1 MATDIR
7 KNFHHELDLVRDDLV
22 RMAGLVEEALAR
34 ATRAFL
40 EGDLAVAGE
49 ILVGDDEIDA
59 LALDIEERCYQLLA
73 LQQPMAS
80 DLRAITTAIRMCA
93 EIERSGD
100 LVVNIMKAARRIY
113 GVEIAPKTRGLV
125 ERLGERVHRLFR
137 LSIDAYVDQDVGLAS
152 ALDDMDD
159 AVDRLHVDFIE
170 SIFETRES
178 GEMALQPA
186 VQLALV
192 GRFYERIGD
201 HAVNIGERVR
211 YLCTGWLPEHT
222 GAARQAAR
230 KAAVDAEAGARLQDE
245 TPHSEGT

>member
-1 MATDIR
+1 MNPPEQPIGEHTGAVDDVR
-7 KNFHHELDLVRDDLV
+7 RSFHHQLDEVRDELVRA
-22 RMAGLVEEALAR
+22 AGLVSEAMAR
-34 ATRAFL
+34 ATQAFL
-40 EGDLAVAGE
+40 DGDLSAAEE
-49 ILVGDDEIDA
+49 ILRGDDEIDA
-59 LALDIEERCYQLLA
+59 LTLHVEERCYQLLA

-80 DLRAITTAIRMCA
+80 DLRALTTAVRLSG
-93 EIERSGD
+93 EIERAGD
-100 LVVNIMKAARRIY
+100 LVGNIMKAARRIY
-113 GVEIAPKTRGLV
+113 GVEIDPRTRGLL
-125 ERLGERVHRLFR
+125 EQLGAQSHHLFR
-137 LSIDAYVDQDVGLAS
+137 LAIDAYVEQDVGLAS

-159 AVDRLHVDFIE
+159 VIDRMHVEFIE

-178 GEMALQPA
+178 GELGLQPA

-230 KAAVDAEAGARLQDE
+230 LAAEE
-245 TPHSEGT
+245 EGS